1 MNGSMPI
8 RDFLPLRDPANPLH
22 PPKEVFRW
30 REESRINKVRT
41 WDGTEAWLLT
51 RYEDVKQALG
61 DERFS
66 ANPRRPG
73 FPEKNAA
80 YAANLGTDHNV
91 RTMDNPEHGIQK
103 AMLARDFTVGRLQEM
118 RPAIEA
124 KTHKLI
130 DDMLAHG
137 GPLDFVPHFA
147 LALPVEV
154 MCELLGVP
162 VDDREYFAG
171 LSNEAT
177 GNAESSEKSAEA
189 GRKLNEYI
197 DGLLDVKDKEPENDL
212 LSRLVV
218 NQLRTGALS
227 RADIISLGR
236 LMLIAGHET
245 TAHQITHSTL
255 MMFLYPEQ
263 RKELQETDDPRLIR
277 NAVEEFLR
285 FASITHN
292 GRRRVATEDVEV
304 GGQLIRAGEG
314 VIVMTNMADR
324 DETVFEEPNKLD
336 IHRHNA
342 RQHMA
347 FGFGI
352 HQCMGQ
358 LLSRVELQIVHSI
371 LWKRMPNLQLNG
383 GVEDLG
389 YIENTSVL
397 GIKTLP
403 VAF

>member
-1 MNGSMPI
+1 MSETIPVH
-8 RDFLPLRDPANPLH
+8 DFLPLRDPSNPLH

-30 REESRINKVRT
+30 REERRINRVRT

-51 RYEDVKQALG
+51 RYEDVRAALA
-61 DERFS
+61 DERLS

-80 YAANLGTDHNV
+80 YAVNLGTDHNV

-124 KTHKLI
+124 KVHKLI
-130 DDMLAHG
+130 DEMLEIDP
-137 GPLDFVPHFA
+137 PLDFVPHFA

-162 VDDREYFAG
+162 TTDREYFAG
-171 LSNEAT
+171 LSNRAT
-177 GNAESSEKSAEA
+177 GAALSAEDSAEA

-197 DGLLDVKDKEPENDL
+197 DGLLDEKNKKPENDL

-218 NQLRTGALS
+218 NQLRTGNLS
-227 RADIISLGR
+227 RQDVVSLGR

-263 RKELQETDDPRLIR
+263 RTELQNTDDPKLVR

-292 GRRRVATEDVEV
+292 GRRRVATEDVEI
-304 GGQLIRAGEG
+304 GGQMIRAGEG
-314 VIVMTNMADR
+314 VIIMTNMADR
-324 DETVFEEPNKLD
+324 DETVFKEPNALD
-336 IHRHNA
+336 IHRSNA

-347 FGFGI
+347 FGFGM
-352 HQCMGQ
+352 HQCIGQ

-371 LWKRMPNLQLNG
+371 LWKRMPTLQLAG
-383 GVEDLG
+383 KMEDLG

-397 GIKTLP
+397 GIRTLP
-403 VAF
+403 VTF